1 MKCRRIKK
9 SGRELIFKTVFKSF
23 LTVKIIRL
31 HKLIRP
37 ITLSRSKKPIKQK
50 IFCFKSVETIKPNY
64 CINLQKQYQT
74 APNYQTVENYPTEN
88 ELSKCKSLSNR
99 IE

>member
-50 IFCFKSVETIKPNY
+50 IFCFKPLETNRPKYFIK
-64 CINLQKQYQT
+64 LQKKYQT
-74 APNYQTVENYPTEN
+74 APNYQTVKKYPAEN
-88 ELSKCKSLSNR
+88 
-99 IE
+99 